1 MDGRQEMRMP
11 SSLHMAKIFYM
22 GGGTHSRGMLRAI
35 LTMEQLNSVVPVDGV
50 SYLGTEFPEGEFD
63 APVTVAEVSAE
74 EAGKSATPWP
84 TGFSRIHTA
93 PADFDE
99 RLRFLPEPEKP
110 SPKVARQNE
119 RRNGSALIHWLTRD
133 MRSEA

>member
-22 GGGTHSRGMLRAI
+22 GGGTHSRGMLRAV
-35 LTMEQLNSVVPVDGV
+35 LTMEQLNSLVPVDGV

-63 APVTVAEVSAE
+63 APVTVVQLSAHE
-74 EAGKSATPWP
+74 TEKSPLPWA

-93 PADFDE
+93 PAEFDD
-99 RLRFLPEPEKP
+99 RLKFLPEPEKP
-110 SPKVARQNE
+110 SAKATKQNE